1 MSEGSARVLSFLAP
15 EQVSSLGVLP
25 PEAVVGFL
33 AGETL
38 DDDEREFRANR
49 VFIDFMHDVIR
60 RTGPQDPELRAAAA
74 AQGEGWLYIVDWRT
88 PEGPQGRVP
97 PEDII
102 GAFEVA
108 EGRLVDGSYQANED
122 HRVLTRHGMVR
133 LPPPFH
139 EALVRELMQRAAP
152 RGAPADGAEPDY

>member
-1 MSEGSARVLSFLAP
+1 M
-15 EQVSSLGVLP
+15 P

-38 DDDEREFRANR
+38 DEREFRANG

-74 AQGEGWLYIVDWRT
+74 AQGEGWLYVIDART
-88 PEGPQGRVP
+88 PESPQGRVP

-102 GAFEVA
+102 GAFEVE
-108 EGRLVDGSYQANED
+108 EGRLVEASYQANED

-139 EALVRELMQRAAP
+139 EALVRELMQR
-152 RGAPADGAEPDY
+152 RAEPDY